1 MYEKQDE
8 LNMHDEDS
16 ENSQRSQYV
25 LNDRGF
31 DGNCLCEQQSSR
43 ATVLYQTYSH
53 LGSKVM
59 QGKVEL
65 VFKRIEVRG
74 YCYFTESSISHITS
88 TSLESGD
95 HCRLAFVGNLGILMT

>member
-8 LNMHDEDS
+8 LNMHVEDS

-43 ATVLYQTYSH
+43 ATVL
-53 LGSKVM
+53 
-59 QGKVEL
+59 
-65 VFKRIEVRG
+65 
-74 YCYFTESSISHITS
+74 
-88 TSLESGD
+88 
-95 HCRLAFVGNLGILMT
+95 

>member
-1 MYEKQDE
+1 M
-8 LNMHDEDS
+8 
-16 ENSQRSQYV
+16 

-31 DGNCLCEQQSSR
+31 DGNFLCEQQSSR
-43 ATVLYQTYSH
+43 ATVLYQTYSY

-74 YCYFTESSISHITS
+74 YCCFTEPVSVT
-88 TSLESGD
+88 
-95 HCRLAFVGNLGILMT
+95 LARHLLNQHKSKTR